1 MKNMKKLTMLL
12 VGCLMSLYVM
22 AETEATCQAPQ
33 NVRITNVSYRSV
45 DISWTKHTS
54 HAKYEI
60 RYWKKA
66 NHEGFFSVEDILSTN
81 TSWTVDGLQPSTT
94 YEIWMV
100 AKCTNNEWSDDSQV
114 LTFTTPAKP
123 TCKTPTNVKVSD
135 ITDKSATISWTK
147 GESSQDWWQIKCE
160 VAGTSTYYTY
170 DVYDYP
176 TYSLSGLNYN
186 TDYYVSVR
194 AAYYDEPSGEMFYS
208 EYSDGK
214 AFKTAAT
221 PSPEDIPQM
230 AHEIN
235 LQSDPYTCLATQKVT
250 LHSTYKGGAPE
261 FISFYE
267 INYGGIVSV
276 LAENASFKT
285 MDLYPSVG
293 EHMYVVAAADKSV
306 NAPRRMPEATQAE
319 PSSNWP
325 SLIADQKVKQYD
337 VWKVHVK
344 YHMETHTVTVT
355 ADLITNKA
363 EFQVYTT
370 AGSVDP
376 ATGKTFCGLA
386 LKYKLN
392 QGTSED
398 VTDARII
405 DFKPAN
411 VDDVLTLGIGSYT
424 YSGYIVSREGYIYWC
439 DRFNINVVAANC
451 TSGLVYSKW
460 DDFLFVDN
468 GDGGGKGKF
477 VSYQWYK
484 DGHKLDG
491 ATYQWYRSTL
501 PQFENAMP
509 SGQYYVRIKDVDG
522 NEIITCPKVFS
533 DFPRSEASNHHNS
546 SNAPA
551 RKQIVNGQLR
561 IEYNGKWY
569 NAQGMEIK

>member
-1 MKNMKKLTMLL
+1 
-12 VGCLMSLYVM
+12 MSLYVM
-22 AETEATCQAPQ
+22 AETEATCSAPQ
-33 NVRITNVSYRSV
+33 NVKITNISYRSV
-45 DISWTKHTS
+45 NISWTKQSS
-54 HAKYEI
+54 HALYEI

-66 NHEGFFSVEDILSTN
+66 YHEGYFSEENILYTN
-81 TSWTVDGLQPSTT
+81 SSWTVNGLQPSTT

-100 AKCTNNEWSDDSQV
+100 AKCTNKEWSDDSQV

-123 TCKTPTNVKVSD
+123 VCKTPTNVQVSA
-135 ITDKSATISWTK
+135 ITDKSATVSWTK
-147 GESSQDWWQIKCE
+147 GESSQKWWQIKCE
-160 VAGTSTYYTY
+160 VAGTSTAYTF
-170 DVYDYP
+170 DVYDDP
-176 TYSLSGLNYN
+176 TYVISGLNYN

-230 AHEIN
+230 AHQIN

-250 LHSTYKGGAPE
+250 LHSTYKGGAPDL
-261 FISFYE
+261 ISFYE

-293 EHMYVVAAADKSV
+293 EHMYVVAAADKQV
-306 NAPRRMPEATQAE
+306 NAPRRMPAAYQAE
-319 PSSNWP
+319 PASNWP
-325 SLIADQKVKQYD
+325 SLIAGQKVKQYD

-344 YHMETHTVTVT
+344 YHMETHTVTIY

-363 EFQVYTT
+363 DFQVYTT

-376 ATGKTFCGLA
+376 ATGNTFCGLA

-398 VTDARII
+398 VTGARII

-411 VDDVLTLGIGSYT
+411 VDDVLTLGVGSHT

-439 DRFNINVVAANC
+439 DRFYINVVAPNC
-451 TSGLVYSKW
+451 ESGLVFRKW
-460 DDFLFVDN
+460 DDFMFVDN
-468 GDGGGKGKF
+468 GIGGGNGTF
-477 VSYQWYK
+477 VNYQWCK
-484 DGHKLDG
+484 DGNEIPG
-491 ATYQWYRSTL
+491 ATEQWYRTTL
-501 PQFENAMP
+501 PQYENAMP
-509 SGQYYVRIKDVDG
+509 SGKYYVRITDIAG
-522 NEIITCPKVFS
+522 NEIITCPKYFS
-533 DFPRSEASNHHNS
+533 EIPTSTTHNPHGS
-546 SNAPA
+546 IGAPH
-551 RKQIVNGQLR
+551 KQLQNGQLV
-561 IEYNGKWY
+561 IEHEGHRY
-569 NAQGMEIK
+569 NAQGIRIQ